1 MKRLMIIEDT
11 QVIREELTFLLI
23 KYGYEVIAPVDFENI
38 INDIKYAKPDLILLD
53 INLPVFDGFYI
64 CREIRKDTNI
74 PIIIV
79 TSRNSEIDELMS
91 MNLGADDFI
100 TKPYNTQILL
110 AHINAV
116 LKRAYADME
125 SSDILG
131 IRDLELD
138 LSRGADDFITKPYN
152 TQILLAHI
160 NAVLKRAYADMES
173 SDILGIRDLE
183 LDLSRG
189 IIKAFD
195 NTLEISKNELKI
207 LSYLIKNKEKIVSRD
222 SLMNYMWNSDI
233 YIDDNTLSVNINRLR
248 KKLGEIGLE
257 DYIETKR
264 GLGYM
269 IK

>member
-11 QVIREELTFLLI
+11 QVIREELTSLLI

-125 SSDILG
+125 NSDVLS

-138 LSRGADDFITKPYN
+138 LSRG
-152 TQILLAHI
+152 
-160 NAVLKRAYADMES
+160 V
-173 SDILGIRDLE
+173 
-183 LDLSRG
+183 
-189 IIKAFD
+189 IKAFD